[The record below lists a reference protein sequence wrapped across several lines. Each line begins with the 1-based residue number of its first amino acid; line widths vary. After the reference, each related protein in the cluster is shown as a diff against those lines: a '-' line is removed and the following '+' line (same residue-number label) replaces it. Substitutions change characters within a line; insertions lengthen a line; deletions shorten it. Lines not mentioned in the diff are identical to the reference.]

1 MWIGLSMPEKFI
13 ELGFGESSEYTYKE
27 LSVSGNF
34 PLWLSGTLLRNG
46 PGTFR
51 VGEQRYR
58 HWFDGL
64 AMLHRFTFDKGKVS
78 YANKF
83 LENKSYK
90 EAKEQGRIIYS
101 EFATD
106 PCRSLFSRVMSV
118 FHPQVTDSAKVNLA
132 VLSERFIALAETP
145 IQVEF
150 DPQTLESVGV
160 FQWDK
165 STFGRMNTVHPHIDQ
180 PQNRAINLVTQYGA
194 LSTYSFREYS
204 LDSNELLSRELAKKK
219 TLRPSYIHSFGMTQN
234 YLILVE
240 FPLVVNPINLLLW
253 LKPYI
258 ENFRWEPQLGTKFH
272 IFEKS
277 TGRLVKTLNSEAFF
291 AFHHVNAFE
300 KDNCIF
306 LDLVTYEDHKII
318 ESFYLHRLEDPDMS
332 IPAGRLQRFELSL
345 AQGSNSVQND
355 FLNQIPIEM
364 PTIDYVQVN
373 TKSDYRYVY
382 GIGLREE
389 RNFYNQIVK
398 IDIHTQESSS
408 WNERGCFPGEA
419 IFVRHP
425 EGKNEDSGVLLS
437 VVLDSL
443 RGISFLLVLDATN
456 LTEVA
461 RAELPHPIL
470 FGYHGLFVQ

>member
-1 MWIGLSMPEKFI
+1 MSEKFI
-13 ELGFGESSEYTYKE
+13 ELGFGESSEHIYEE

-34 PLWLSGTLLRNG
+34 PQWLSGTLLRNG
-46 PGTFR
+46 PGTFK
-51 VGEQRYR
+51 VGQQRYR

-64 AMLHRFTFDKGKVS
+64 AMLHRFTFEEGKVS

-83 LENKSYK
+83 LESKSYSDAIK
-90 EAKEQGRIIYS
+90 QERIMYS

-118 FHPQVTDSAKVNLA
+118 FHPQITDSAKVNLT
-132 VLSERFIALAETP
+132 VLSERFLALAETP

-165 STFGRMNTVHPHIDQ
+165 STFGRMNTVHPQIDSSR
-180 PQNRAINLVTQYGA
+180 NRAINLVTRYGA
-194 LSTYSFREYS
+194 VSTYCFKEFS
-204 LDSNELLSRELAKKK
+204 LDSSELISRDLAKKK
-219 TLRPSYIHSFGMTQN
+219 VLQPSYIHSFGMTEN

-258 ENFRWEPQLGTKFH
+258 ENFRWEPQRGTKFH
-272 IFEKS
+272 VFEKLS
-277 TGRLVKTLNSEAFF
+277 GRLVKTFKSEAFF

-300 KDNCIF
+300 KDDCIF

-318 ESFYLHRLEDPDMS
+318 DSFYLHRLEDPDMS
-332 IPAGRLQRFELSL
+332 IPAGRLQRFGLTLNQDSDSI
-345 AQGSNSVQND
+345 QSY

-364 PTIDYVQVN
+364 PSIDYARVN

-398 IDIHTQESSS
+398 IDTHSQENLI
-408 WNERGCFPGEA
+408 WNEDGCFPGEA
-419 IFVRHP
+419 IFVPRP
-425 EGKNEDSGVLLS
+425 RGENEDDGVLLS

-443 RGISFLLVLDATN
+443 RGNSFLLILDASN
-456 LTEVA
+456 LSEIA
-461 RAELPHPIL
+461 RAELPHPVL
-470 FGYHGLFVQ
+470 FGYHGLFVP